1 MRPVCSGLVG
11 GCGHVWPWDVALDRS
26 VGTGQG
32 NGEQE
37 QRVAA
42 KALPHLEPPANLG
55 CAVPAASHRSQ
66 LVRARSMRLPR

>member
-1 MRPVCSGLVG
+1 MAVATSGPGMVPLTG
-11 GCGHVWPWDVALDRS
+11 VWGQDREM
-26 VGTGQG
+26 
-32 NGEQE
+32 GEQE
-37 QRVAA
+37 QCVAA